1 MAIHS
6 IVDLVQ
12 ALDNVFAR
20 KGSSGLPAG
29 GTKGKF
35 LRKKSATDGDAE
47 WADPI
52 YHYET
57 IAQVNAAVAN
67 GDVPVGAYIS
77 CDENSPSGI
86 AGDSTLSPTSE
97 NWVQNK
103 VITLKINGVE
113 SVLATVNTG
122 TTADQAYAEGDFI
135 LIDGTNVLY
144 KALSAIAQGASFTT
158 GSGGNV
164 EQTTI
169 GAVLKY
175 LASNL
180 GVTSLSDLEDT
191 NISSP
196 QDNQPLIYDATTS
209 KWKNDGSVLEKI
221 SNKSNVQVNSTDKYP
236 SSALVYAMNQNL
248 GDPSSASAVTGADAF
263 SKIGKLSSDL
273 ASKDFLVPVTIGNDI
288 AIKAY
293 ADSFSAGGG
302 KINWAYYYSG
312 NADAPSANE
321 GYIQI
326 IHMSS
331 NFKTVVAFSRD
342 GNIYVMQKSTT
353 WKAWKTITMT

>member
-86 AGDSTLSPTSE
+86 AGDSTLSTTSE

-135 LIDGTNVLY
+135 LMDDTNVLY
-144 KALSAIAQGASFTT
+144 KAISAIAQGASFTT

-169 GAVLKY
+169 GAVLKA
-175 LASNL
+175 LASSA
-180 GVTSLSDLEDT
+180 GATSLSALNDT
-191 NISSP
+191 DISSP
-196 QDNQPLIYDATTS
+196 DDGRPLIYDDATS
-209 KWKNDGSVLEKI
+209 KWKNGEAVIRGTGLASDSSYSNQTVIGKYNKNGSSNLFEVGNGTGTSNSSRYNALEVSSHGQVIIGGSPDVGGKLFRRRKVSDNINRYPYI
-221 SNKSNVQVNSTDKYP
+221 SGEEFAYWINGST
-236 SSALVYAMNQNL
+236 
-248 GDPSSASAVTGADAF
+248 GTSASQ
-263 SKIGKLSSDL
+263 
-273 ASKDFLVPVTIGNDI
+273 DFMVYMWLMMVLVLQT
-288 AIKAY
+288 
-293 ADSFSAGGG
+293 
-302 KINWAYYYSG
+302 
-312 NADAPSANE
+312 
-321 GYIQI
+321 
-326 IHMSS
+326 
-331 NFKTVVAFSRD
+331 
-342 GNIYVMQKSTT
+342 
-353 WKAWKTITMT
+353 